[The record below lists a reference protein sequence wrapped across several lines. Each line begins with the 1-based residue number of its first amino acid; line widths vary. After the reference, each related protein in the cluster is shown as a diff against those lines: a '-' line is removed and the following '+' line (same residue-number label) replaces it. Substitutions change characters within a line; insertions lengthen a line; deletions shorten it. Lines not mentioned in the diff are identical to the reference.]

1 MVSSTVGY
9 CCTEKSMGR
18 RSVEE
23 YGGLYVSS
31 LDPGKPWKVLIASI
45 GPNPSSRMKM
55 AANVMCTSGGRVLV
69 TF

>member
-1 MVSSTVGY
+1 
-9 CCTEKSMGR
+9 MGR